1 MSASPTGKV
10 EKQTIDDV
18 AASWVELSPGGH
30 LSRLLYTNP
39 VCFLGTTSAAQ
50 QKNVMVLSWL
60 TATNNAGG
68 FMFSICK
75 RRYTASNLNNNNEKD
90 AFFTLSVPVRGM
102 EELVRGVGSVS
113 GSVGSKFPQ
122 DHPHALTNAT
132 TAVGSSA
139 APQSK
144 RQKKKLLHQGKSGV
158 PGLKS
163 VPITIPV
170 GGGDAKLFAIAG
182 TVAHLVCKVCR
193 ILDETIDEE
202 HRLVLAQ
209 VERAWVHPDYWDAD
223 RHLFRPL
230 QKETAPY
237 LTFFGSQQFGYV
249 VTDDQLA
256 SYGHCC
262 SGCK

>member
-75 RRYTASNLNNNNEKD
+75 RRYTASNLNEN

-113 GSVGSKFPQ
+113 GRVGSKFPQ
-122 DHPHALTNAT
+122 DHPPPPPPNKNNAN
-132 TAVGSSA
+132 AVGS

-144 RQKKKLLHQGKSGV
+144 RQKKKILHQGKSGV
-158 PGLKS
+158 P
-163 VPITIPV
+163 
-170 GGGDAKLFAIAG
+170 
-182 TVAHLVCKVCR
+182 
-193 ILDETIDEE
+193 
-202 HRLVLAQ
+202 
-209 VERAWVHPDYWDAD
+209 
-223 RHLFRPL
+223 
-230 QKETAPY
+230 
-237 LTFFGSQQFGYV
+237 
-249 VTDDQLA
+249 
-256 SYGHCC
+256 
-262 SGCK
+262 